1 MITDD
6 RTKID
11 LGEDEFIYKISILKE
26 FQHTIEDKRSLD
38 DYSYV
43 DLKIDNQIIVRES
56 NRIRKK
62 R

>member
-11 LGEDEFIYKISILKE
+11 LGEDEFLYKISILKE

-43 DLKIDNQIIVRES
+43 DLKIDNQIIVRER